1 MQCDHILV
9 DGWNVIHAEPSLC
22 KMLARDPDAARKA
35 LAKMLAPVHDM
46 YSPRIT
52 VVYDGNGSDVSLSRP
67 DAAVNTFTEVFTP
80 SSMTADEF
88 IERYCVLAKNKS
100 RIVVISNDNMIWQT
114 VSVQGAVCMRIG
126 EIVECGRRA
135 AADINRLA
143 SEINFKTDRLW
154 RESGGFAKLDTL
166 ELEINRIKSDL
177 FSSKKMR
184 KKMRKTAEKNSAQN
198 AQPEKTQP
206 ESGKQQK
213 PRGNAPA
220 AGTAQKLSAVDAPDC
235 RAGSAGRKTKPR
247 AGLAQTKMRA
257 AGALGEL
264 APKTGKRR
272 LPHIFKNFAEL
283 SRHSGGSKRR

>member
-9 DGWNVIHAEPSLC
+9 DGWNVIHAEPELG
-22 KMLARDPDAARKA
+22 KMLSRDPDAARKA

-52 VVYDGNGSDVSLSRP
+52 IVYDGNGSDVSLSRP

-126 EIVECGRRA
+126 EIVDCGRRA
-135 AADINRLA
+135 AADIKRLA

-166 ELEINRIKSDL
+166 ELEINEIKSDL

-184 KKMRKTAEKNSAQN
+184 KKMRRIAEKNSAK
-198 AQPEKTQP
+198 KTQP
-206 ESGKQQK
+206 ESGKVQK
-213 PRGNAPA
+213 TRKDAPA
-220 AGTAQKLSAVDAPDC
+220 AGSAISPKDGGGV
-235 RAGSAGRKTKPR
+235 GAGRKTKPR
-247 AGLAQTKMRA
+247 AQPAQTSVRA
-257 AGALGEL
+257 ADAVGEL

-272 LPHIFKNFAEL
+272 LPHVFKNFAEL